1 MAKDLGIFQVLG
13 KAAGVSESS
22 VQDMI
27 KIMTHIS
34 ES

>member
-13 KAAGVSESS
+13 KAAGLSESS

-27 KIMTHIS
+27 QIITHIS
-34 ES
+34 KS